1 MIYYVKV
8 KNVRHIARLIRLT
21 ALGIFLLCSAQVS
34 SSTQDSRESIEAKRV
49 VEDYFK
55 ALNESK
61 VEIIVG
67 LYHKDSVFLPKNA
80 PAVRGIDEITKA
92 YQSLFEKI
100 KLNTEHVYHHVS
112 VHGDIAIVESQ
123 ANGTLTILEAKKVV
137 SANDKELFVLR
148 KINNKWKIDRY
159 MFNDSESHGM

>member
-1 MIYYVKV
+1 MK
-8 KNVRHIARLIRLT
+8 HLT
-21 ALGIFLLCSAQVS
+21 RFIGLTVLNIFLLSASYLSAATEDAKV
-34 SSTQDSRESIEAKRV
+34 SIEAKKV
-49 VEDYFK
+49 VEDYFQ
-55 ALNESK
+55 ALNEGK
-61 VEIIVG
+61 LDIIVG

-92 YQSLFEKI
+92 YRTLFEKI

-123 ANGTLTILEAKKVV
+123 ANGTLTLLEGKKVV
-137 SANDKELFVLR
+137 PANDKELFVLR

-159 MFNDSESHGM
+159 MFNDSENSGG

>member
-1 MIYYVKV
+1 MKHFAQLVG
-8 KNVRHIARLIRLT
+8 LT
-21 ALGIFLLCSAQVS
+21 VLSIFLLSAPQLS
-34 SSTQDSRESIEAKRV
+34 AATENSRGNIEAKKV

-61 VEIIVG
+61 LATIVG

-92 YQSLFEKI
+92 YRNLFENI

-112 VHGDIAIVESQ
+112 VHGDVAIVESQ
-123 ANGTLTILEAKKVV
+123 ANGTLTILEGKKVLP
-137 SANDKELFVLR
+137 ANDKELFVLR

-159 MFNDSESHGM
+159 MFNDSEKPGA

>member
-1 MIYYVKV
+1 MK
-8 KNVRHIARLIRLT
+8 HLARLIGLT
-21 ALGIFLLCSAQVS
+21 ALSIFLLSAPQLS
-34 SSTQDSRESIEAKRV
+34 ASAGDSRESIEAKKV

-61 VEIIVG
+61 LEIIVG

-92 YQSLFEKI
+92 YRTLFEKV

-112 VHGDIAIVESQ
+112 VHGDVAIVESQ
-123 ANGTLTILEAKKVV
+123 AKGTLTILEGNKVLP
-137 SANDKELFVLR
+137 ANDKELFVLR
-148 KINNKWKIDRY
+148 KINNKWKVDRY
-159 MFNDSESHGM
+159 MFNESENPGP

>member
-1 MIYYVKV
+1 MK
-8 KNVRHIARLIRLT
+8 HLT
-21 ALGIFLLCSAQVS
+21 RFIGLTVLNIFLLSASYLSAATEDAKV
-34 SSTQDSRESIEAKRV
+34 SIEAKKV

-55 ALNESK
+55 ALNEGK
-61 VEIIVG
+61 LDIIVG

-92 YQSLFEKI
+92 YRTLFEKI

-123 ANGTLTILEAKKVV
+123 ANGTLTLLEGKKLVP
-137 SANDKELFVLR
+137 ANDKELFVLR

-159 MFNDSESHGM
+159 MFNDSENSGG